1 MQKADKL
8 AAMVI
13 KTLVT
18 TYPED
23 DPRARVRKF
32 NPLFMWVGFII
43 GLVLVVSG
51 VAFIFSFDGII
62 AKLVLMVY
70 SLMIFPSLMWITW
83 MISTKLNAGAVALL
97 KLKDRIFRRQTRDQ
111 SMTS

>member
-18 TYPED
+18 TYPAD

-32 NPLFMWVGFII
+32 NPLFMWIGFTI
-43 GLVLVVSG
+43 GLILVVAG
-51 VAFIFSFDGII
+51 AATIFSFDGII

-70 SLMIFPSLMWITW
+70 SLMIFPTLMAITW
-83 MISTKLNAGAVALL
+83 MISTKLNAAAVAVL
-97 KLKDRIFRRQTRDQ
+97 KFKDRIFRRSNQDS